1 MKSLVI
7 SLAILVMI
15 STIINAKTIEERKGG
30 GGGGHGGGGHGGGG
44 HGGGGGHSGGGHGGD
59 HYNSASIQ
67 SLNTFVIGLPLVF
80 SMYLMK

>member
-1 MKSLVI
+1 MKSLLI

-44 HGGGGGHSGGGHGGD
+44 HGGGGHGGG

>member
-1 MKSLVI
+1 MKSLLI

-30 GGGGHGGGGHGGGG
+30 GGGGHGGG
-44 HGGGGGHSGGGHGGD
+44 

>member
-1 MKSLVI
+1 MKSLLI

-44 HGGGGGHSGGGHGGD
+44 GHSGGGHGGG